1 MNKSNLKKIRLSQL
15 TRTRKI
21 LRQFNLHSVCEE
33 SRCPNI
39 SECFNQTTAT
49 FLILGNICTRNCTFC
64 NVQKGKPLPLDEGE
78 PDRVASAVK
87 ALGLNYVVITSVTRD
102 DLSDGGADMLGRT
115 ILAIKNIGDSKK
127 VEVLI
132 PDLMGSEKSVETI
145 INASPEVLS
154 HNIETVPRLYPELRS
169 KADYQR
175 SLRILRIVKKLNP
188 LQVTKSGIMLGLGE
202 SEEEVLSVMQDII
215 DTGCDFLSIGQYLA
229 PSKDAYPV
237 KYRLGS
243 EEFEWYGEK
252 AKELGFK
259 HVESGTYIRTS
270 YHASLLGAVKK

>member
-102 DLSDGGADMLGRT
+102 DLSDGGADMLSRT

-237 KYRLGS
+237 KYLLGS